1 MPALDAHGQLVC
13 QQVLSAFSNRGNLM
27 NFFQDI
33 AEHFYPERAEFTTE
47 NTLGD
52 DFASKLYASEP
63 SLFRRDFG
71 NYLDAALR
79 PWERDWFKI
88 VPRDP
93 RIGKILSVQQ
103 YLDTRTEMTAQL
115 LKDRRSN
122 FSNAARAGDHD
133 WVTFGNAATSV
144 EGRSDGLGL
153 RFRTWH
159 LRDCAW
165 RENYDGEVDTFYR
178 KVKVTVR
185 NLCSQE
191 RKGWDVPPKVREK
204 LEKSP
209 NDVVDI
215 YHVLVPAVEYKPKEK
230 TAAGWYSCYLMPSQ
244 QWEISAKPEFIF
256 NYSVSRWFRIDS
268 SPYALSPCTVIALPD
283 GRSLQTM
290 TWSIIEA
297 GEKAVEPPLVAQSE
311 AIVSGVDIRSGM
323 ITWVD
328 QRYDERTG
336 EAIRALEL
344 GSNPQFGEVLR
355 QGITGNLKDAF
366 YLSKLFLPQ
375 NNPQMT
381 AEEVQRRHE
390 EFLRVAQPVIA
401 PAETERNSSILD
413 IAVEMAIRMGMW
425 GPITEMPK
433 ELQGRDIEYTYDN
446 PLQDAK
452 RQNKAFAFNTSMSIL
467 TQAKQNLDP
476 SVITNF
482 DGNQAFRDAISGIAP
497 PNWLKDP
504 DTAQKDQQAAQQ
516 DQTTTQALMEMKH
529 LAEIQARMG
538 PATVQGAAQQMPP
551 GATQQMPAA
560 A

>member
-1 MPALDAHGQLVC
+1 MPQLGSHGQMIC
-13 QQVLSAFSNRGNLM
+13 QQVLDAFTRRGSLM
-27 NFFQDI
+27 SFFQDI
-33 AEHFYPERAEFTTE
+33 AEHFYPERADFTIDH
-47 NTLGD
+47 TLGE
-52 DFASKLYASEP
+52 DFASRLYASEP

-79 PWERDWFKI
+79 PWGREWFKI

-93 RIGKILSVQQ
+93 RRAKLLPVQQ
-103 YLDTRTEMTAQL
+103 YLDVRTQITAQL

-144 EGRSDGLGL
+144 EGRADGTGL

-178 KVKVTVR
+178 KIKVTVR
-185 NLCSQE
+185 NLCAQADS
-191 RKGWDVPPKVREK
+191 KGWDIPPKVKEK
-204 LEKSP
+204 LEKQP
-209 NDVVDI
+209 NETVEI
-215 YHVLVPAVEYKPKEK
+215 YHVLCPAIEYRPQEK
-230 TAAGWYSCYLMPSQ
+230 TKAGWYSCYLMPSQ
-244 QWEISAKPEFIF
+244 QWEISCKPEFVF

-268 SPYALSPCTVIALPD
+268 SPYALSPCTIIALPD
-283 GRSLQTM
+283 GRTLQTM

-297 GEKAVEPPLVAQSE
+297 GEKSVEPPLVAQSE

-344 GSNPQFGEVLR
+344 GGTPEFGEALR

-401 PAETERNSSILD
+401 PAETERNSGILD
-413 IAVEMAIRMGMW
+413 IAVEMAIRMGLW
-425 GPITEMPK
+425 GPIDDMPK
-433 ELQGRDIEYTYDN
+433 ELQGADVEYTYDN
-446 PLQDAK
+446 PLQDAQ
-452 RQNKAFAFNTSMSIL
+452 RQNKAFAFNTSMGIVKA
-467 TQAKQNLDP
+467 AKELLKP
-476 SVITNF
+476 GVTEHF
-482 DGNQAFRDAISGIAP
+482 DDAQAFRDAIAGVAP
-497 PNWLKDP
+497 PNWLVDEDKANEAMKQAEEGQ
-504 DTAQKDQQAAQQ
+504 TAGGAVAEMGGVADVASKLAQAQQMGAPVMAPQQAA
-516 DQTTTQALMEMKH
+516 A
-529 LAEIQARMG
+529 
-538 PATVQGAAQQMPP
+538 
-551 GATQQMPAA
+551 
-560 A
+560 